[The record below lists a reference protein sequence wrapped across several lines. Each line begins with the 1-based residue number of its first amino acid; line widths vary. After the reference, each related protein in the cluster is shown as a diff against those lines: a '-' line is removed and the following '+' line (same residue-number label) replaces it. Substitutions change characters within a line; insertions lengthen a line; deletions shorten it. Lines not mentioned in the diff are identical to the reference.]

1 MSRSTLRLDIMIAL
15 LAVALVAVFAIAG
28 CAPQQA
34 DSGSSEGT
42 KTQTVSSE
50 AGAYVS
56 DEQCLSC
63 HGGSYEALAERTAD
77 LGDWN
82 PHDSLHGGYNAC
94 VNCHEKDKE
103 ITFNYCENCHVYAPD
118 EEVLY

>member
-15 LAVALVAVFAIAG
+15 VAVALVAVFAIAG
-28 CAPQQA
+28 
-34 DSGSSEGT
+34 
-42 KTQTVSSE
+42 
-50 AGAYVS
+50 
-56 DEQCLSC
+56 CLSC

>member
-1 MSRSTLRLDIMIAL
+1 M
-15 LAVALVAVFAIAG
+15 VAVFAIAG

-63 HGGSYEALAERTAD
+63 HGGSYEALADALLTWVIGIRMIPCTAATM
-77 LGDWN
+77 
-82 PHDSLHGGYNAC
+82 HA
-94 VNCHEKDKE
+94 
-103 ITFNYCENCHVYAPD
+103 
-118 EEVLY
+118 